1 MSANDPKRTSRAGTL
16 TPHVVRGRCRTRR
29 CASSSALGSAP
40 CRNQATSQ
48 RQKVRGRRIANTE
61 EAPVGVPPGLLPMS
75 MRLRPGPAV
84 TQATETLLPRSFE
97 GKRRGRDTTS
107 AYDLGER
114 HQTEKCSS
122 SRSVQR
128 LRLLAGFFASLDL
141 SLTYLSGGNQRFD
154 ALLREAFAMFIHA
167 ISKQVTP
174 ESILPTILPIVVCA
188 ILPFCIGDG
197 TREGC
202 GGKRPSQKC
211 DCQK

>member
-1 MSANDPKRTSRAGTL
+1 MRFQFCARIGALSQSSDFSAA
-16 TPHVVRGRCRTRR
+16 
-29 CASSSALGSAP
+29 
-40 CRNQATSQ
+40 
-48 RQKVRGRRIANTE
+48 KVRGRRIANTE
-61 EAPVGVPPGLLPMS
+61 EAPVGVPPGLLPIS

-128 LRLLAGFFASLDL
+128 LQLLAGFFASLDL

>member
-1 MSANDPKRTSRAGTL
+1 MQIQKKPPEEHL
-16 TPHVVRGRCRTRR
+16 RG
-29 CASSSALGSAP
+29 SSH
-40 CRNQATSQ
+40 
-48 RQKVRGRRIANTE
+48 E
-61 EAPVGVPPGLLPMS
+61 Y
-75 MRLRPGPAV
+75 RPGPAV
-84 TQATETLLPRSFE
+84 TQATETLLPRSLRE
-97 GKRRGRDTTS
+97 RDVDVTLLPLMTQNGQ
-107 AYDLGER
+107 LRER
-114 HQTEKCSS
+114 HQSRKCSS

-128 LRLLAGFFASLDL
+128 LRLLAGFFASLDF

-188 ILPFCIGDG
+188 ILPLCMGDG